1 MKTSGFTWFKHET
14 LLFNPMN
21 EIEMDVSKKSGF
33 TPDLGTGSMM
43 MLRFLIF
50 RLSEKADDWIC
61 GD

>member
-43 MLRFLIF
+43 IIWLNWGYPMCTH
-50 RLSEKADDWIC
+50 S
-61 GD
+61 